1 WVPFRS
7 LFFGPGLVASLAHDA
22 PAADARRSRTPLAL
36 WPMSL
41 SRSVGTPARP
51 ASPGSIPSAVTRI
64 WNDAVRVTSC
74 STPVIALNELFGA
87 QRVTRWRARTAQ
99 YRANVLALVQGLAA
113 RGGQP
118 QLLISQAGATSGA
131 PTSGGSRRP
140 PAAPTRRQPH

>member
-87 QRVTRWRARTAQ
+87 QRGTPWRARNAQ

-118 QLLISQAGATSGA
+118 QLLISQAGGGGRGGGGAGAERAT
-131 PTSGGSRRP
+131 
-140 PAAPTRRQPH
+140 